1 MNAISSLSSTASPY
15 QTDTPSPLQHHGKGI
30 KAQPGTSNSNNF
42 ASAIAT
48 SLPAANATSRNRQTS
63 AIDQTFQDALSSGKQ
78 APQNSG
84 MEELES
90 LPKEDS
96 ENSTPQIRS
105 SAVNAVT
112 TQTTDRLLD
121 ALA

>member
-15 QTDTPSPLQHHGKGI
+15 QTDTPSPLQHHGKGL
-30 KAQPGTSNSNNF
+30 KAQQGISKSTNF

-48 SLPAANATSRNRQTS
+48 SVPVTNATSRNRQTS
-63 AIDQTFQDALSSGKQ
+63 AIDQTFQDALSSENQ

-84 MEELES
+84 VEELES
-90 LPKEDS
+90 LPKDS
-96 ENSTPQIRS
+96 GNSAPQISS
-105 SAVNAVT
+105 SAVNAVA
-112 TQTTDRLLD
+112 TQTAGSLLD